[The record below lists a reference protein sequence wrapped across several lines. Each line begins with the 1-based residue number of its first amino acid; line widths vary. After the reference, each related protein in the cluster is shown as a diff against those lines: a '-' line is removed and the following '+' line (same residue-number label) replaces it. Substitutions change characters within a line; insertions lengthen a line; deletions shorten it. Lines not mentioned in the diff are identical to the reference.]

1 MPQSR
6 HRLRTRCDREFLS
19 DRRAELQGA
28 REITASDAALG
39 GQALRR
45 DRGRTA
51 PRRGLTAA
59 PVEPLTPL
67 RYPDHRHAGAAHDE
81 NGHHRC
87 TDKGRRTAAT
97 NSDLQ
102 HQNVKQD
109 ATDNGD
115 HAQADRRGRDPGR
128 AQ

>member
-1 MPQSR
+1 MGTAPSSSATW
-6 HRLRTRCDREFLS
+6 RTAGKEGRWKGRRGCITPDRPGA

-81 NGHHRC
+81 NGHPRC
-87 TDKGRRTAAT
+87 TDK
-97 NSDLQ
+97 
-102 HQNVKQD
+102 
-109 ATDNGD
+109 
-115 HAQADRRGRDPGR
+115 
-128 AQ
+128 